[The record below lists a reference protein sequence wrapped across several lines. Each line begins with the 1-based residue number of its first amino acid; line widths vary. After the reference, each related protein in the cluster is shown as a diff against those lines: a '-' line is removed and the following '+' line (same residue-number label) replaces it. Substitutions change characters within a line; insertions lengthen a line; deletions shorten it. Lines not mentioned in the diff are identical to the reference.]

1 MPNDYTSWPILSNV
15 QARLTAANI
24 VLRTPADTDRQ
35 QAAMDAVVAEVLRRT
50 QRQFQPGV
58 TDEVRYY
65 DGSGSPEQEVDEMIS
80 LSSVFIVA
88 YDQQPVF
95 ELTDA
100 LLTFEQGKPKT
111 RITVSR
117 GTITT
122 YAGGS
127 LLPYAWHFPA
137 GRQNVQVTGQ
147 FGFAPTIPSD
157 LWEAVCGEMATRLA
171 REATFFQAGQ
181 VNFNKAGDE
190 EQRFAIKSVD
200 TVWHGE
206 FEAMIA
212 FYKRRM
218 GRKLRG
224 LRNPML

>member
-1 MPNDYTSWPILSNV
+1 MPIDYTAWPALTDV
-15 QARLTAANI
+15 QARLTAAAI
-24 VLRTPADTDRQ
+24 TLRTPADESRQ
-35 QAAMDAVVAEVLRRT
+35 QAAIDAVIGEVLRRT
-50 QRQFQPGV
+50 QRQWRPGPAGE
-58 TDEVRYY
+58 TRYY

-80 LSSVFIVA
+80 LAGVSIVA
-88 YDQQPVF
+88 YDQSPVY

-100 LLTFEQGKPKT
+100 LLTFEQGKPST

-137 GRQNVQVTGQ
+137 GRQNVCVTGQ
-147 FGFAPTIPSD
+147 FGFAPAIPAD

-171 REATFFQAGQ
+171 REATFFQSGQ

-200 TVWHGE
+200 TVWHGA
-206 FEAMIA
+206 FEKMVAL
-212 FYKRRM
+212 YKRRM
-218 GRKLRG
+218 GRR
-224 LRNPML
+224 LRNLRPPML

>member
-1 MPNDYTSWPILSNV
+1 MSNDYTSWPVLTDV
-15 QARLTAANI
+15 QARLAAASI
-24 VLRTPADTDRQ
+24 VLRTPTDMNRQ
-35 QAAMDAVVAEVLRRT
+35 EAAIDAVVAEVSRRT
-50 QRQFQPGV
+50 QRQFVPGAAG
-58 TDEVRYY
+58 EVRCY
-65 DGSGSPEQEVDEMIS
+65 DGSGSPEQEVDEMVS

-88 YDQQPVF
+88 YDQAPVYA
-95 ELTDA
+95 LTDA
-100 LLTFEQGKPKT
+100 LLTSEQGKPQT

-127 LLPYAWHFPA
+127 LFPYAWHFPA

-147 FGFAPTIPSD
+147 FGFAPLIPAD

-171 REATFFQAGQ
+171 REATFYQNGQ

-190 EQRFAIKSVD
+190 EKRFAIKSVD
-200 TVWHGE
+200 VVWHEE
-206 FEAMIA
+206 FEAMIG

-218 GRKLRG
+218 GRRLRG
-224 LRNPML
+224 LRSPMI